1 MTYRIN
7 GTTLLMQPTEG
18 NWVPQQSL
26 GDDGSGHPIY
36 ADVTEFE
43 MVFNAMDVVDYR
55 QIQVLQ
61 AGMNTG
67 TVYAELP
74 AYDAAANDVFEVY
87 TGTIIRMPERGKYF
101 QGYVLNC
108 KVVISNVRVR

>member
-7 GTTLLMQPTEG
+7 GVAFLMQPTEG
-18 NWVPQQSL
+18 NWTPQQAL
-26 GDDGSGHPIY
+26 GDDGTGHPIY
-36 ADVTEFE
+36 ADVAEFE
-43 MVFNAMDVVDYR
+43 MVFNAIDVADYR
-55 QIQVLQ
+55 QVQVWQ
-61 AGMNTG
+61 ESMGTG

-74 AYDAAANDVFEVY
+74 AYNATANDVFQVY